1 MTEKEKI
8 KFLIEKY
15 EKIIDQLLDICACI
29 GKTESILDQICIYT
43 WKIMLLE
50 ERLDE

>member
-15 EKIIDQLLDICACI
+15 ENIVDQLYDICECV
-29 GKTESILDQICIYT
+29 GKTDGILDQICIYT

-50 ERLDE
+50 EKLEE